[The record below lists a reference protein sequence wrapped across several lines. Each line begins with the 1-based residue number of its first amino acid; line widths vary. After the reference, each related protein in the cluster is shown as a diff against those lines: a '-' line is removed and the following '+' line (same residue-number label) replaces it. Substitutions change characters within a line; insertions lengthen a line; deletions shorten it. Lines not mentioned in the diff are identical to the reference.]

1 MLTYFF
7 TNIGSDSLYE
17 HLYKCLKNDI
27 ERGELAPSMKL
38 PSKRGFAK
46 NLAISTIT
54 VENAY
59 QQLMAEGYIYSIPKK
74 GYYVAEVSAR
84 PSLKKERTE
93 KSCDAPVQ
101 KKAFAV
107 DFAENRTNPETFPF
121 ALWTRLMREVM
132 NELPTKLMT
141 NSPVEGIP
149 ELRREIAL
157 HLKKYRGMNVSAEN
171 IVIGAGTDYLYRLL
185 IELLGHDRLY
195 AAEDPGYRKLSRI
208 YEGAN
213 ASCAFI
219 PLDTSGLDARA
230 LWDSGAEIVHI
241 SPSHHFPT
249 GIVTPISRRYE
260 LLGWAAAEEGRYI
273 IEDDFDSEFRLA
285 GKPIPSLQS
294 IDVLEKVIYMN
305 TFTKSLASTIRIS
318 YMVLPD
324 HLMERFL
331 RCMSF
336 YSNTVSNFEQYTLAR
351 FLHGGHFE
359 RHINRMRGYYRLLRD
374 SLVEAIETGS
384 LGGRVS
390 IHEENAGLH
399 FLLRVKT
406 DTPDAELSARAAKQG
421 VRLAF
426 LSEFYQSQP
435 EGCEHTLVINYSGIR
450 PEDVQGAVAL
460 LEKCLEE

>member
-27 ERGELAPSMKL
+27 ERGELAPGTKL

-46 NLAISTIT
+46 NLGISTIT
-54 VENAY
+54 VESAY
-59 QQLMAEGYIYSIPKK
+59 QQLMAEGYIYSIAKK
-74 GYYVAEVSAR
+74 GYYVADVTVRSA
-84 PSLKKERTE
+84 LKKERE
-93 KSCDAPVQ
+93 K
-101 KKAFAV
+101 KKGEPFLEKKTFAA
-107 DFAENRTNPETFPF
+107 DFAENHTNPETFPF

-149 ELRREIAL
+149 ELREEIAL
-157 HLKKYRGMNVSAEN
+157 HLKKYRGMNVAAEN

-185 IELLGHDRLY
+185 IELLGYERIY
-195 AAEDPGYRKLSRI
+195 AVEDPGYRKLSRI
-208 YEGAN
+208 YKGVN
-213 ASCAFI
+213 AKRVFI
-219 PLDTSGLDARA
+219 PLDGSGLDTRA
-230 LWDSGAEIVHI
+230 LWESGADIVHI

-249 GIVTPISRRYE
+249 GIVTSISRRYE
-260 LLGWAAAEEGRYI
+260 LLGWAAAQEERYI
-273 IEDDFDSEFRLA
+273 IEDDFDSEFRLS

-318 YMVLPD
+318 YMVLPE

-331 RCMSF
+331 QRMSS

-351 FLHGGHFE
+351 FLHGGYFE
-359 RHINRMRGYYRLLRD
+359 RHINRMRGYYRSLRD
-374 SLVEAIETGS
+374 RLVETIETGP

-390 IHEENAGLH
+390 IHEEHAGLH
-399 FLLRVKT
+399 FLLKVKT
-406 DTPDAELSARAAKQG
+406 DLSDAELSARANELS
-421 VRLAF
+421 VRLKF
-426 LSEFYQSQP
+426 LSEFYQEPAP
-435 EGCEHTLVINYSGIR
+435 ECEHTLVINYSGIR
-450 PEDVQGAVAL
+450 EEDVKSAVAL
-460 LEKCLEE
+460 LEQCLQ